1 MATKKRYFQGLEE
14 LTNPSQVESRRD
26 SEFAQELSTDQFL
39 GDEDKLAESST
50 SRRDF
55 LKFLGFST
63 AAASLAACDA
73 PIQKA
78 IPYVVK
84 PEESVAGVANWYAT
98 SFYDGNDYA
107 GILVKTREGRPI
119 HLKGNKDSVTK
130 GSVNARIQASVL
142 SLYDSTRL
150 TKPMS
155 NGKETDWSTVDNDIM
170 NKLTAMSAQ
179 GKEIAILSS
188 SIISPSTKQIIADFA
203 TKYGNVRHVQYD
215 AMSANGMLDA
225 NERNFGK
232 RVIPTYSFDKA
243 DVIVSFGADFL
254 SDWIDV
260 VHEKDY
266 IANRDPK
273 KGSMSRHYQFEA
285 NLSLSGANADVRVPV
300 KGSEEAIAVAALYN
314 KLAKS
319 MNHPS
324 FGTVSGLSDAINKK
338 LDAAAKDLKAARR
351 KAIVVSNSNDSSVQ
365 EIVNGINFLLAS
377 YGNTMDL
384 DKVSYLKQGNDA
396 DLTGLV
402 KDMNSGKVGALLTY
416 NCNPLYNLPSN
427 LGFEA
432 AMSKVGLTVSFSLK
446 KDETSSKV
454 GYILPDNHYLESW
467 GDAMPYEGAYSLI
480 QPTITPLFDSR
491 QFQESLL
498 VWTGNNE
505 SYYDY
510 LKAYWK
516 NNVLDGLSW
525 NTALHDGAINSDVAS
540 TPRQFNPATLSTA
553 ISKVAGIKSNGA
565 ELVLYTKTGIGTGE
579 QASNPWLQEL
589 PDPISKAT
597 WDNYLTMSPKY
608 AKSLGIIND
617 NESDGSL
624 FGDIVEIEVNGVK
637 LTLPVLIQPG
647 QANETVG
654 LAVGYGRSFGRENEN
669 GEMNIVGVNAFP
681 VMNGFNHI
689 HSVKISKVEG
699 THSFACT
706 QLHHTLMGRD
716 KIVKE
721 ATLAE
726 YNLDPKAGNETITM
740 ETYKGHQTMDKITLW
755 EEHERDVH
763 FWNLGIDLT
772 KCTGCGAC
780 VIACHSENNVPV
792 VGKDEVKRSRDMHWL
807 RIDRYY
813 SSDMTN
819 DIADEKG
826 IGARA
831 KLKAMEIESASETL
845 EVVFQPLMCQHC
857 NHAPCENVCPVAA
870 TTHSR
875 EGLNNMT
882 YNRCIGTRYCANNC
896 PYKVRR
902 FNWFQYA
909 ENDKFDFHMNDDM
922 GKMVLNPDVVV
933 RSRGVMEKCSM
944 CVQIIQKGKLDA
956 KKEGRKVIDGEV
968 QTACAA
974 ACSTGAMTFGDVL
987 DKESKVYAEKH
998 DPRAYL
1004 LLEEINTQ
1012 PSVFYQTK
1020 VRNKA

>member
-14 LTNPSQVESRRD
+14 LTNPSDVELRRD
-26 SEFAQELSTDQFL
+26 SEFAQELPTDQFL

-73 PIQKA
+73 PVKKA

-84 PEESVAGVANWYAT
+84 PEEAVAGVANWYAT
-98 SFYDGNDYA
+98 SFFDGNDYA

-150 TKPMS
+150 TEPMS
-155 NGKETDWSTVDNDIM
+155 NGKETDWSTVDKDIVK
-170 NKLTAMSAQ
+170 KLTTLSAQ

-188 SIISPSTKQIIADFA
+188 SVISPSTKQIIADFDA
-203 TKYGNVRHVQYD
+203 KYGNVRHVQYD
-215 AMSANGMLDA
+215 ALSASGMLEA
-225 NERNFGK
+225 NELNFGK
-232 RVIPTYSFDKA
+232 RVLPTYSFDKA

-260 VHEKDY
+260 GHEKDY
-266 IANRDPK
+266 VANRDPK
-273 KGSMSRHYQFEA
+273 SGKMSRHYQFEA

-314 KLAKS
+314 KLAK
-319 MNHPS
+319 MMGNPS
-324 FGTVSGLSDAINKK
+324 FGNVSLPTAIDKK
-338 LDAAAKDLKAARR
+338 LDAAANDLKNARR
-351 KAIVVSNSNDSSVQ
+351 KAIVISNSDDSSVQ
-365 EIVNGINFLLAS
+365 EVVNAINFLLAS
-377 YGNTMDL
+377 YGNTMSL
-384 DKVSYLKQGNDA
+384 DRASYLKQGSDSE
-396 DLTGLV
+396 LTRLV

-416 NCNPLYNLPSN
+416 NCNPVYNLPAS

-432 AMSKVGLTVSFSLK
+432 AMAKVGLTVSFSLK
-446 KDETSSKV
+446 KDETSSKM

-480 QPTITPLFDSR
+480 QPTITPLFNSR
-491 QFQESLL
+491 QFQETLM
-498 VWTGNNE
+498 VWTGSGE
-505 SYYDY
+505 AYYDY
-510 LKAYWK
+510 LKGYWK
-516 NNVLDGLSW
+516 NNVLQGVSW
-525 NTALHDGAINSDVAS
+525 NTALHDGAITNSVES
-540 TPRQFNPATLSTA
+540 TARRFNPEGLSGA
-553 ISKVAGIKSNGA
+553 MSKVAGMKSSGL

-597 WDNYLTMSPKY
+597 WDNYLTISPRY
-608 AKSLGIIND
+608 AADLKIFND
-617 NESDGSL
+617 NESDGAL
-624 FGDIVEIEVNGVK
+624 TGDIVELEVNGQK
-637 LTLPVLIQPG
+637 LTVPVLIQAG
-647 QANETVG
+647 QAYETVG
-654 LAVGYGRSFGRENEN
+654 LAVGYGRAFGKEEEGIER
-669 GEMNIVGVNAFP
+669 MIVGVNAFP
-681 VMNGFNHI
+681 TMKDFNHI
-689 HSVKISKVEG
+689 SAAKITKVEG
-699 THSFACT
+699 THVFACT

-726 YNLDPKAGNETITM
+726 FNANPKAGNETITL
-740 ETYKGHQTMDKITLW
+740 ETYKGDQTIDKITLW
-755 EEHERDVH
+755 EEHDRDVH

-819 DIADEKG
+819 ELAKEEG
-826 IGARA
+826 IGSVE
-831 KLKAMEIESASETL
+831 KMDKMEIPAVSENI
-845 EVVFQPLMCQHC
+845 EVSFQPLMCQHC

-987 DKESKVYAEKH
+987 DKDSQVYAEKNG
-998 DPRAYL
+998 PRAYL